1 MNICI
6 LARKR
11 LRFNTRVV
19 RQAKALV
26 EAGNRVTVV
35 ALELP
40 VQELMDATPEVRYL
54 QIELDP
60 WPARLLRFVNRLTG
74 LFFRMVNLFLRVIT
88 RPVNILIGVNNKVLR
103 KASGD
108 YDRGMSKINIYKAIP
123 AQTVRQKI
131 IANIRRL
138 LLPYMDTAKTTDFSR
153 QVKVRLGNEKFDFCQ
168 AHDNHALQA
177 AGVLAE
183 ASGAKL
189 VFDSLEVST
198 DLAGMAS
205 DGVPDWLKTRRLRQD
220 KTVIRAADEIICIG
234 PALAD
239 WVAETYEVK
248 KPEVIRNCS
257 LYTDIKDNTEI
268 RKDLR
273 LEDDIKLALVV
284 GSIYRYQGIEQL
296 IESLRMLN
304 DRIHLVLLG
313 PITQPGYEEVL
324 HGLIAREGME
334 SRVHFPPVQSA
345 DHVVEYASGADIGV
359 IARQA
364 ITLNNKYC
372 LPNKIFELV
381 MARLPVAVGR
391 LKNIESIV
399 KEYDIGLVFDET
411 DPADMALKIGELLEE
426 ENHSYYKSR
435 VNKAAGELCWEKE
448 SENYVR
454 IFNGRN

>member
-1 MNICI
+1 

-26 EAGNRVTVV
+26 EAGNQVTVV

-40 VQELMDATPEVRYL
+40 VQELIDATPDVRYL
-54 QIELDP
+54 QVELDP
-60 WPARLLRFVNRLTG
+60 WPARVLRFVNRLTG
-74 LFFRMVNLFLRVIT
+74 LFFRLVNIFLRVIT
-88 RPVNILIGVNNKVLR
+88 KPVNILIGVNNKIMR
-103 KASGD
+103 EASGD
-108 YDRGMSKINIYKAIP
+108 YEKGLSKVNIYKAIP

-131 IANIRRL
+131 IAKIRQL
-138 LLPYMDTAKTTDFSR
+138 LLPYMDTAKTKDFSR
-153 QVKVRLGNEKFDFCQ
+153 QIKDKLGNEKFDYCQ
-168 AHDNHALQA
+168 AHDNHALHA
-177 AGVLAE
+177 AGILAE

-205 DGVPDWLKTRRLRQD
+205 DHVPDWLKTRRLEQD
-220 KTVIRAADEIICIG
+220 KNVIRAADEIICIG

-239 WVAETYEVK
+239 WVAETYDVK
-248 KPEVIRNCS
+248 RPEVIRNCS
-257 LYTDIKDNTEI
+257 LYTDVKNSIEI
-268 RKDLR
+268 RRDLR
-273 LEDDIKLALVV
+273 LEDGIRLALVV

-296 IESLRMLN
+296 IESLRTLDEN
-304 DRIHLVLLG
+304 IHLALLG
-313 PITQPGYEEVL
+313 PVTQPGYEEAL
-324 HGLIAREGME
+324 HELIVHEGME
-334 SRVHFPPVQSA
+334 QRVHFPPVQSA
-345 DHVVEYASGADIGV
+345 DNVVEYASGADIGV

-399 KEYDIGLVFDET
+399 KEYDIGLVFNET
-411 DPADMALKIGELLEE
+411 DPTDMALKIGELLGDD
-426 ENHSYYKSR
+426 NHAYYKSR
-435 VNKAAGELCWEKE
+435 VNEAARELCWERE

-454 IFNGRN
+454 IFNRRN